1 MREKVDKMQVSEKK
15 EKKECVQT
23 ACEEMQKGMGWHD
36 EAGKNEAMRIIKIED
51 DWIIIGKKEGQQHRV
66 VPCGHPSQY

>member
-23 ACEEMQKGMGWHD
+23 ACEEMQKGMG
-36 EAGKNEAMRIIKIED
+36 
-51 DWIIIGKKEGQQHRV
+51 
-66 VPCGHPSQY
+66 